1 MEMSKTVEEYLSKH
15 PEYNKELTLLRTILN
30 NTELEETVKWG
41 IPNYTIKGKN
51 VVGIGAF
58 KSYVGLWFYNGSFL
72 TDKHK
77 VLINAQEGKTK
88 GMRQWRFENISDIDE
103 KLITQYVLE
112 AIENQNQGKEIK
124 PEKKP
129 VVIPDELKEALSKNS
144 QLSEAFDKLTPG
156 KQKEYGEYIAE
167 AKRSETRQK
176 RLDKIIPM
184 IQLGVGL
191 NDKYK

>member
-1 MEMSKTVEEYLSKH
+1 MSKTVEEYLSKH
-15 PEYNKELTLLRTILN
+15 PEYHKELTLLRKILN

-41 IPNYTIKGKN
+41 IPSYTIKGKN

-72 TDKHK
+72 KDAQK

-88 GMRQWRFENISDIDE
+88 GMRQLRFESFADIDE

-112 AIENQNQGKEIK
+112 AIENQKQGKEIK

-129 VVIPDELKEALSKNS
+129 AVIPDELKEALSKDS
-144 QLSEAFDKLTPG
+144 HLSEAFDELTPG

-167 AKRSETRQK
+167 AKRAETKMK
-176 RLDKIIPM
+176 RLEKIIPM
-184 IQLGVGL
+184 ILEGVGL

>member
-1 MEMSKTVEEYLSKH
+1 MSKTVEEYLSKH